1 MQLATFHGVSS
12 SPQSPS
18 SCVSVWAG
26 AALAHAHVQRRLAP
40 ERKTPF
46 HGVEMV
52 RRDSQ
57 VGQYAVCLGHPAQPE
72 GSAQEPKIAFDVVE
86 PSVGGGVG
94 ERVAIL
100 VEGIEPPF
108 GPPFFEDTARVAAP
122 AESEVDIGA
131 CGVDAEQTDGLFQKH
146 RCMVL
151 RHIRCR

>member
-1 MQLATFHGVSS
+1 
-12 SPQSPS
+12 
-18 SCVSVWAG
+18 
-26 AALAHAHVQRRLAP
+26 
-40 ERKTPF
+40 
-46 HGVEMV
+46 MV

-57 VGQYAVCLGHPAQPE
+57 VGQYSVCLGHPAQPE
-72 GSAQEPKIAFDVVE
+72 GSAQEPKITFDVVE

-108 GPPFFEDTARVAAP
+108 GPQLFEDAARMAAP
-122 AESEVDIGA
+122 AESEVDVGA
-131 CGVDAEQTDGLFQKH
+131 CGVDAEQADGLFQKD

>member
-1 MQLATFHGVSS
+1 M
-12 SPQSPS
+12 PS
-18 SCVSVWAG
+18 ASV
-26 AALAHAHVQRRLAP
+26 
-40 ERKTPF
+40 TP
-46 HGVEMV
+46 
-52 RRDSQ
+52 RSLR
-57 VGQYAVCLGHPAQPE
+57 

-108 GPPFFEDTARVAAP
+108 GPQFFEDTARVAAP

>member
-1 MQLATFHGVSS
+1 
-12 SPQSPS
+12 
-18 SCVSVWAG
+18 
-26 AALAHAHVQRRLAP
+26 
-40 ERKTPF
+40 
-46 HGVEMV
+46 MV

-108 GPPFFEDTARVAAP
+108 GPPFGASARP
-122 AESEVDIGA
+122 RR
-131 CGVDAEQTDGLFQKH
+131 K
-146 RCMVL
+146 
-151 RHIRCR
+151 